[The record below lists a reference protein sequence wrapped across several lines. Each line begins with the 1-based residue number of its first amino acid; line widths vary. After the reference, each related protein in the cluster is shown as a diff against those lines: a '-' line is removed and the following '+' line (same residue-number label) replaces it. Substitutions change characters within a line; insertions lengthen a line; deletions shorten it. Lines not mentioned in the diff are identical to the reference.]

1 MSVFVL
7 LDVDVE
13 NRGKEREGK
22 KRKTKITNYKL
33 LITTHDAGR
42 LSFIDTYHL
51 QLTSLISPHAH
62 LLRLTTIPYHSALD
76 GFIVCIAII
85 RYLIITIN
93 KETKIC
99 QLALL
104 HSIQQGV

>member
-1 MSVFVL
+1 ML
-7 LDVDVE
+7 KIVE
-13 NRGKEREGK
+13 KRRKERKGK
-22 KRKTKITNYKL
+22 YEDKLQITD
-33 LITTHDAGR
+33 HDAGR
-42 LSFIDTYHL
+42 NHS
-51 QLTSLISPHAH
+51 QLTKLIYAH